1 MICPVDRE
9 LVLIVDDHDGFRAL
23 ARRMLESSGFKVA
36 EASSGGAG
44 ITAARALDPDLILLD
59 VQLPDTDGFEVARA
73 LAAAG
78 TGAVTVLVSTRDRAD
93 YGPLIGDQLFLA
105 KTELSST
112 ALRSII
118 AQRR

>member
-1 MICPVDRE
+1 MDRV

-23 ARRMLESSGFKVA
+23 ARRMLELSGFAVA

-44 ITAARALDPDLILLD
+44 IAAARALDPDVILLD
-59 VQLPDTDGFEVARA
+59 VQLPDSDGFEVARA
-73 LAAAG
+73 LADDG
-78 TGAVTVLVSTRDRAD
+78 TGALTVLVSTRERAD
-93 YGPLIGDQLFLA
+93 YGPRIGDHLFLA

-118 AQRR
+118 AARG